1 MLRDNGAYLNF
12 NLSDLEEIR
21 VAVRCTLNCPNCS
34 SQKTIKYGVD
44 TLKNGTKIQKYK
56 CKDCGKRFNQRTGT
70 PMYRLRHSSETVS
83 LAMKMRSEGN
93 GLRATGRILGK
104 SHATIIGWEKHV
116 EKMEAKWSPPAPEGG
131 DVTLEGDELYTRVK
145 KT

>member
-1 MLRDNGAYLNF
+1 M
-12 NLSDLEEIR
+12 S
-21 VAVRCTLNCPNCS
+21 
-34 SQKTIKYGVD
+34 
-44 TLKNGTKIQKYK
+44 
-56 CKDCGKRFNQRTGT
+56 
-70 PMYRLRHSSETVS
+70 RLRHSSETVA

-104 SHATIIGWEKHV
+104 SHATIIGWERHLA
-116 EKMEAKWSPPAPEGG
+116 EMEEAWRPSAPSEG